1 MGIFSSIKNKFTKT
15 TENINHGFE
24 KIFVHKKLNDEIL
37 QDIEDSLIQSD
48 IGVETSME
56 IIEELRSEKFGK
68 DITVPEVKEFLAERL
83 IKKLDDNKAVLDF
96 SSKKP
101 FVLFMLGVNGSGKT
115 TTIGKLSQQLK
126 DQGKKV
132 LLISADTFRAGA
144 VDQLNFW
151 AEKTETEIFKPTT
164 ENADPSA
171 TIYQGLEYSKSNNFD
186 VIIID
191 TAGRLQNR
199 QDLMAQLT
207 KMMKTV
213 KKHFED
219 APHSCM
225 LVLDAT
231 VGQNG
236 LSQAKVFKE
245 AADVTHLT
253 ITKLDSSAKAGC
265 LIPIAKEFDI
275 PVSYIGVGEGIDDLK
290 EFSAKDFINS
300 LLDIE
305 K

>member
-1 MGIFSSIKNKFTKT
+1 MNIFSSIKNKFSKT
-15 TENINHGFE
+15 SNNINHSLE
-24 KIFVHKKLNDEIL
+24 KIFIHKKLNDEIL
-37 QDIEDSLIQSD
+37 QDIEDSLILSD
-48 IGVETSME
+48 IGVEISMD
-56 IIEELRSEKFGK
+56 IIDSLKKDKFGK
-68 DITVPEVKEFLAERL
+68 DITVEEVKEFLAEKL
-83 IKKLDDNKAVLDF
+83 ISKLDIKSKPLDF
-96 SSKKP
+96 NSQNP
-101 FVLFMLGVNGSGKT
+101 FILFMLGVNGSGKT
-115 TTIGKLSQQLK
+115 TTIGKLAQQLK
-126 DQGKKV
+126 SQGKKV

-151 AEKTETEIFKPTT
+151 AEKTESQIFKPTK

-171 TIYQGLEYSKSNNFD
+171 TIYQGLEYGKSGDFD

-199 QDLMAQLT
+199 QDLMDQLS
-207 KMMKTV
+207 KMMNTV
-213 KKHFED
+213 KKHFDD

-225 LVLDAT
+225 LVIDAT

-236 LSQAKVFKE
+236 LSQAKTFKK
-245 AADVTHLT
+245 AANVTHLT

-265 LIPIAKEFDI
+265 LIPISQEFNI
-275 PVSYIGVGEGIDDLK
+275 PVSYIGIGEGIEDLK
-290 EFSAKDFINS
+290 EFDAKDFVNA